1 MPEGQQLVL
10 VQQIQTIIMT
20 TNNSLINK
28 TRVKRKCLQIAND
41 VYDVFDAIPS
51 SRIDADGKEW
61 NMSRALAARTKGKF
75 TQVSQSLLDELD
87 RDVRKM
93 IYERV
98 TRQPQ
103 SGKTVK

>member
-41 VYDVFDAIPS
+41 VYDVFDDTPS
-51 SRIDADGKEW
+51 SRIDAEGKEW
-61 NMSRALAARTKGKF
+61 NMSRARAARTKGKF

>member
-1 MPEGQQLVL
+1 MLEGQQLVL

-20 TNNSLINK
+20 TNTSLINK
-28 TRVKRKCLQIAND
+28 TRVKRKCIQIAND
-41 VYDVFDAIPS
+41 VYDTINETPS
-51 SRIDADGKEW
+51 SVIDAEGKEW
-61 NMSRALAARTKGKF
+61 NWAGARKARVKGKF

-87 RDVRKM
+87 RDVRKL

-98 TRQPQ
+98 TKQPQ